1 MNEKEVIIARLLNNE
16 STEALAK
23 EFNLSVALIDEW
35 KASLPKNTV
44 ETNIKT
50 IAIQES
56 VKTLSKEFKN
66 NKDFKSK
73 IGLVANEIVDTLA
86 ENILDFEI
94 AKVLNVQTNTIVNLA
109 KLTNTNNE
117 ESEAELLTN
126 FRHNLKL

>member
-1 MNEKEVIIARLLNNE
+1 MYKRH
-16 STEALAK
+16 
-23 EFNLSVALIDEW
+23 
-35 KASLPKNTV
+35 
-44 ETNIKT
+44 
-50 IAIQES
+50 
-56 VKTLSKEFKN
+56 
-66 NKDFKSK
+66 
-73 IGLVANEIVDTLA
+73 IVDTLA